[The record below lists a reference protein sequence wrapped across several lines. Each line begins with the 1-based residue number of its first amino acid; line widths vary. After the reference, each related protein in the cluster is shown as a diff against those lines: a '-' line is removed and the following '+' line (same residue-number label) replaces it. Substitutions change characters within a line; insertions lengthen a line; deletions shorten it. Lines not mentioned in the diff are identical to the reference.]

1 MKKLFTEGNEGNEE
15 DSGEAKFSDEANH
28 FRKHLSSIQS
38 GVEPPHSIAREAHE
52 DCAQCHPARRLE
64 GELVLEVRDVHVRL
78 QGNPVLRGVNMKIP
92 RGEAVALIGPNGSG
106 KTTLLRCILGLQKM
120 DRGEVLFFGEKRHD
134 LSRVGYVPQ
143 KLSLERSFILSVREV
158 LALRLK
164 QTRHWLWK
172 RHATTDAAI
181 GVIFEE
187 IGIRQL
193 FDRPVAALSGGQL
206 QRVLIAFS
214 LLTNPELLLLDEPTA
229 GVDTPGEQSFYELI
243 GQIQKTH
250 GLTVVLV
257 SHDLSMVYRYASWI
271 YALNGVICCEGS
283 PEDVMNAE
291 SLRQA
296 YGIHVSPYGHHHH
309 VH

>member
-1 MKKLFTEGNEGNEE
+1 MNIEKFPKIPRSLATATSAAALDETHAHCTECHPERRC
-15 DSGEAKFSDEANH
+15 SGEIVIEA
-28 FRKHLSSIQS
+28 
-38 GVEPPHSIAREAHE
+38 
-52 DCAQCHPARRLE
+52 
-64 GELVLEVRDVHVRL
+64 RDVHVRI
-78 QGNPVLRGVNMKIP
+78 QDNPVLRGVNLKIP

-106 KTTLLRCILGLQKM
+106 KTTLLRCILGLQKI
-120 DRGEVLFFGEKRHD
+120 DSGEILIFGDKRRD

-143 KLSLERSFILSVREV
+143 KLVLDRSFILSVREF

-164 QTRHWLWK
+164 RTRHWFWK
-172 RHATTDAAI
+172 SRSVTDSAI
-181 GVIFEE
+181 CQTFEE
-187 IGIRQL
+187 IAIADL
-193 FDRPVAALSGGQL
+193 LDRPIAALSGGQL

-214 LLTNPELLLLDEPTA
+214 LLTNPEILLLDEPTA

-243 GQIQKTH
+243 GQIQKAH
-250 GLTVVLV
+250 RLTVVLV

-271 YALNGVICCEGS
+271 YALNGVICCEGT
-283 PEDVMNAE
+283 PEQVMNAE